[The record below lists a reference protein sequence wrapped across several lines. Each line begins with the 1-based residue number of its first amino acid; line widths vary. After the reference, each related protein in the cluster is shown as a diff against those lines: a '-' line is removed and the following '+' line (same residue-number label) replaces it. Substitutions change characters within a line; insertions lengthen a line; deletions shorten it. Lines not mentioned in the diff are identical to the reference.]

1 LRIIEFI
8 TRLKIIEAKINF
20 PNNYDVIILGSGIGG
35 LICASYLVKN
45 TKLKVLL
52 VEKNNVAGGLTSGFY
67 RGNYYFESGTVGISI
82 AGYFKELLDDLKPGL
97 GSMIN
102 TENYKISINDRISSF
117 TSLLE
122 IPDKIEGIFPKSK
135 QQLINFF
142 KELSTDLKLVKNI
155 MKHNNP
161 LKWFDK
167 GLFYK
172 FKTILKTLFL
182 VVFNL
187 GYFIKYLKLDKKKYF
202 EKCFPDQTENP
213 TYFLS
218 NLTPY
223 KNMNLIIYSEIWNE
237 FINGVGYVKN
247 GFLNFVKILLRN
259 FKEKGG
265 EILLNAEV
273 QKIYVK
279 DGKVTGIRTRKGE
292 YNSKYCISNID
303 LKKMVSNLV
312 GEEHFSRKFINKVK
326 KAEVSESLL
335 IAYIGLKMDKEELKK
350 HIPSHHIMYLSEDFK
365 SVGSYEAYFKTCPLI
380 VVPLY
385 YLSENIMKK
394 GYSSI
399 ILEIPVSDE
408 IDIRWGKLTKGEY
421 AEIKNK
427 IKDIIASRM
436 EKMIPD
442 FKDRSELMD
451 IATPKTIEK
460 WVGTT
465 NGASNGFSWSL
476 KDSFLKTKSFTKLF
490 LKTELKNLYQVGA
503 FSTANGGVFFSAL
516 TGKLVANMICKKI

>member
-1 LRIIEFI
+1 
-8 TRLKIIEAKINF
+8 
-20 PNNYDVIILGSGIGG
+20 LGSGIGG

-45 TKLKVLL
+45 TRLKVLL

-82 AGYFKELLDDLKPGL
+82 ANYFKDLLNDLNPGL
-97 GSMIN
+97 GSLIN
-102 TENYKISINDRISSF
+102 TENYKISINDKVFSF
-117 TSLLE
+117 KSLLE
-122 IPDKIEGIFPKSK
+122 IPKQIESIFPKSK

-142 KELSTDLKLVKNI
+142 NELSKDLKLVKNI

-161 LKWFDK
+161 IKWFEK
-167 GLFYK
+167 GVLYK
-172 FKTILKTLFL
+172 FKTIIKTLIL
-182 VVFNL
+182 VIFNL
-187 GYFIKYLKLDKKKYF
+187 NYFIKYIKLDKKKYF
-202 EKCFPDQTENP
+202 EKCFPDAPDNP

-237 FINGVGYVKN
+237 YINGVGYMKN
-247 GFLNFVKILLRN
+247 GFLNFVKILLKDFRD
-259 FKEKGG
+259 KGG
-265 EILLNAEV
+265 EIILNAEV
-273 QKIYVK
+273 EKINVK
-279 DGKVTGIRTRKGE
+279 DGAVTGIVTRKGE

-303 LKKMVSNLV
+303 LKKMVTNLV
-312 GEEHFSRKFINKVK
+312 GEEHFSKKFIDKVK

-335 IAYIGLKMDKEELKK
+335 IAYIGLKMDNEELRK
-350 HIPSHHIMYLSEDFK
+350 HIPSHHILYLSENFK
-365 SVGSYEAYFKTCPLI
+365 NVSSYETYFETCPLI

-394 GYSSI
+394 GYTSI
-399 ILEIPVSDE
+399 ILEIPISDE
-408 IDIRWGKLTKGEY
+408 INIHWGKLSKGEY
-421 AEIKNK
+421 ASIKNR
-427 IKDIIASRM
+427 IKEIITVRM

-442 FKDRSELMD
+442 FKNRSELLD

-465 NGASNGFSWSL
+465 NGASNGFNWSL
-476 KDSFLKTKSFTKLF
+476 KESFLKTKSFTKLF

-516 TGKLVANMICKKI
+516 TGKLVADMICKKI